1 MLTSETHVNMNTWRA
16 ILIGAC
22 AVLLGGLLFFLGR
35 WTAPAPE
42 ESVETVV
49 VTDTLTIRDTI
60 TKVKPVPQTRVVR
73 DSIYVAVRDTVT
85 VRDTCYMALP
95 REVKTYQDERYYAE
109 VSGYQPNLDRIDIFE
124 QTKIITNDKTTTV
137 TRKTRWGIGI
147 QVGAG
152 VTIDKQP
159 EWRPYVGVGLSYNL
173 VNW

>member
-1 MLTSETHVNMNTWRA
+1 MNSA
-16 ILIGAC
+16 LKYVIGGAC

-35 WTAPAPE
+35 WTAPAALE
-42 ESVETVV
+42 NVKTVV
-49 VTDTLTIRDTI
+49 QTDTIIVRDTI

-73 DSIYVAVRDTVT
+73 DSIYVSIRDTLT
-85 VRDTCYMALP
+85 VRDTCYMVLP
-95 REVKTYQDERYYAE
+95 LEVKTYQDERYYAE
-109 VSGYQPNLDRIDIFE
+109 VSGYLPNLDRIDIFE

-152 VTIDKQP
+152 VTISKQP

>member
-1 MLTSETHVNMNTWRA
+1 MNSA
-16 ILIGAC
+16 LKGILLGAC

-42 ESVETVV
+42 ESVKTIT
-49 VTDTLTIRDTI
+49 VTDTLIVHTI
-60 TKVKPVPQTRVVR
+60 TVKPVPQTRVVR
-73 DSIYVAVRDTVT
+73 DSIYVTVRDTLT

-95 REVKTYQDERYYAE
+95 LEVKTYQDEHYYAE
-109 VSGYQPNLDRIDIFE
+109 ISGYQPNLDRIDIFE

-159 EWRPYVGVGLSYNL
+159 EWRPYVGVGLHYNIL
-173 VNW
+173 SW

>member
-1 MLTSETHVNMNTWRA
+1 MDHLITTWRA
-16 ILIGAC
+16 LLLGAC

-35 WTAPAPE
+35 WTTPAAPE
-42 ESVETVV
+42 SVKTVV
-49 VTDTLTIRDTI
+49 QTDTIIVRDTI

-85 VRDTCYMALP
+85 VRDTCYVALP
-95 REVKTYQDERYYAE
+95 REVKTYQDDRYYAE
-109 VSGYQPNLDRIDIFE
+109 VSGYQPALDRIDIFE

-152 VTIDKQP
+152 VTLSKQP
-159 EWRPYVGVGLSYNL
+159 EWHPYIGVGLSYNL

>member
-1 MLTSETHVNMNTWRA
+1 M
-16 ILIGAC
+16 
-22 AVLLGGLLFFLGR
+22 LLGVGIGLLGDLLFFLGR

-42 ESVETVV
+42 ASVKTVT
-49 VTDTLTIRDTI
+49 VTDTLIVRDTI
-60 TKVKPVPQTRVVR
+60 IKVKPVPQTRVVR
-73 DSIYVAVRDTVT
+73 DSIYVPVRDTLT

-95 REVKTYQDERYYAE
+95 LEVKTYQDERYYAE
-109 VSGYQPNLDRIDIFE
+109 VSGYLPNLDRIDIYE

>member
-1 MLTSETHVNMNTWRA
+1 MDHLITTWRA
-16 ILIGAC
+16 LLLGAC

-35 WTAPAPE
+35 WTAPAAP

-60 TKVKPVPQTRVVR
+60 TKVKPVPQTCVVC

-85 VRDTCYMALP
+85 IRDTCYVALP

-152 VTIDKQP
+152 VKLSRQT
-159 EWRPYVGVGLSYNL
+159 EWHSYIGVGLSYNL

>member
-1 MLTSETHVNMNTWRA
+1 MNSA
-16 ILIGAC
+16 LKNVILGAV
-22 AVLLGGLLFFLGR
+22 AVLVGGLLFFLGR
-35 WTAPAPE
+35 WTAPAAP
-42 ESVETVV
+42 ESVKTVV
-49 VTDTLTIRDTI
+49 QTDTIIVRDTI

-73 DSIYVAVRDTVT
+73 DSIYVAVRDTLT

-152 VTIDKQP
+152 VTISKQP

>member
-1 MLTSETHVNMNTWRA
+1 MDHLITTWRA
-16 ILIGAC
+16 LLLGAC

-35 WTAPAPE
+35 WTAPAVP
-42 ESVETVV
+42 ESVETVM

-60 TKVKPVPQTRVVR
+60 TKVKPVPQTCVVC

-85 VRDTCYMALP
+85 IRDTCYVALP
-95 REVKTYQDERYYAE
+95 REVKTYQDDRYYAE
-109 VSGYQPNLDRIDIFE
+109 VSGYQPALDRIDIFE

-152 VTIDKQP
+152 VTISKQP

>member
-1 MLTSETHVNMNTWRA
+1 MNSA
-16 ILIGAC
+16 LKSILLGAC

-42 ESVETVV
+42 ESVKTVM
-49 VTDTLTIRDTI
+49 VTDTLTVRDTI

-85 VRDTCYMALP
+85 VRDTCYTCYMALP
-95 REVKTYQDERYYAE
+95 LEVKTYQDERYYAE
-109 VSGYQPNLDRIDIFE
+109 VSGYQPALDRIDIFE